1 MSVTTTI
8 CPVTSTP
15 GGLPP
20 ANTDTLSISVPTSY
34 RPGYPGVS
42 SISVSLVSPNPSVP
56 SSGISDGLSATSSLP
71 VQTSALPTG
80 SVGSDRP
87 SWHGSLTDSVPTSF
101 AIGLTISTIGYAP
114 SQPLSSAG
122 AYTDAV
128 PTSGVTTSGVYDQLS
143 APSSNTDMVPTSGY
157 PGSSRPSSNTDAVPT
172 SGYPGSSALNASTG
186 TDAVPTSGHLGSSV
200 LTTFTGTD
208 AVPTAGYL
216 GSSALNASTV
226 TDTMPTSLPAA
237 PSSTLSTIY
246 PSGSVPTLPSIAS
259 VSSGLVYPMPTPP
272 ASTPITGGTTEI
284 TSRLTLPSTSY
295 VTAQLPVDSETDAVP
310 TSGATGYLPSGSGEV
325 F

>member
-172 SGYPGSSALNASTG
+172 SGYPGSSALNAST
-186 TDAVPTSGHLGSSV
+186 
-200 LTTFTGTD
+200 
-208 AVPTAGYL
+208 
-216 GSSALNASTV
+216 V